1 MICLSLAAM
10 AEYSSAAHCAVSVGT
25 PDRSGDP
32 ELSSDATGGPV
43 ADSGDSAV
51 PIVPEGS
58 ADDIERERDD
68 PNEITRPFD
77 PEKIRVRTVP
87 ILVAQIVSRIAHQEI
102 DLAPDFQR
110 ASGIWNDRQQSRL
123 IESLMLRI
131 PIPVFYVA
139 ADKKER
145 WSVVDG
151 VQRIS
156 TLGRFMNKKF
166 RLKKLEYLTA
176 MENKSFEELPRHLQ
190 RRINETQLV
199 VHVIEPGTPEEVMFN
214 IFRRI
219 NTGGLPLTAQEIR
232 HAMYPGPVRRYLKDL
247 AGSESFLR
255 ATTNSVRSNRMD
267 DREFVLRFLAFYI
280 APWQAYTANNI
291 DGLFNETMVK
301 INNLNP
307 DTRDEIKRE
316 FEKSMDAASLIFKD
330 DAFRKRYDLQESS
343 RYPVNRALFETWS
356 VTLARCTDSDI
367 NSLVQ
372 RNNIVRE
379 CFVDLMKNNREFNE
393 SISYSTGTPAR
404 VRTRFQ
410 AINDLVERSLLC

>member
-1 MICLSLAAM
+1 M
-10 AEYSSAAHCAVSVGT
+10 AEFSSTAQRTVSAGT
-25 PDRSGDP
+25 PERAGDP
-32 ELSSDATGGPV
+32 EPSSDATRGPV
-43 ADSGDSAV
+43 ANSGDSAV
-51 PIVPEGS
+51 PNVPGGS
-58 ADDIERERDD
+58 ANDVEHEHDD
-68 PNEITRPFD
+68 PNEIIRPFD
-77 PEKIRVRTVP
+77 PERIRVRTVN
-87 ILVAQIVSRIAHQEI
+87 VVVDQIVSRIAHQEI

-139 ADKKER
+139 ADKEER

-151 VQRIS
+151 VQRIW
-156 TLGRFMNKKF
+156 TLDRFVSKKL
-166 RLKKLEYLTA
+166 RLKQLEYLTA

-199 VHVIEPGTPEEVMFN
+199 VHVIEPGTPKEVMFN

-232 HAMYPGPVRRYLKDL
+232 HAMYPGPVRQYLKDL

-255 ATTNSVRSNRMD
+255 ATTKSVRPNRMD

-280 APWQAYTANNI
+280 EPWQTYTTNNI

-301 INNLNP
+301 INNLDP

-316 FEKSMDAASLIFKD
+316 FERSMDAASLIFKN

-356 VTLARCTDSDI
+356 VTLAYRTDSDI

-372 RNNIVRE
+372 RNEIVRE
-379 CFVDLMKNNREFNE
+379 FFVELMKSNREFNE

-410 AINDLVERSLLC
+410 AINDLVERSLRC